1 MIRDFS
7 YQGDLTGGS
16 LQVRESRVVAELL
29 LQNVSE
35 ADWQQAILTDNRLQK
50 RSPATARRIAQALRK
65 RLELLEAPFWQALL
79 NGDDELATQVALC
92 SALERNLLLVEFM
105 ETVVSDAY
113 ITQASTLDAWQWDD
127 FLQDRVHRDPA
138 IADWTTNSKKKM
150 GQVTLRI
157 LAEAGYLQNTRSL
170 QLQHVLIRPEIRT
183 LLEDSYRHRILACL
197 RISSPRSYDTDTHA

>member
-7 YQGDLTGGS
+7 YQGDLAGGS

-29 LQNVSE
+29 LQNASE
-35 ADWQQAILTDNRLQK
+35 ADWQQAIMTDNRLQK
-50 RSPATARRIAQALRK
+50 RSPATARRVAQALRK

-113 ITQASTLDAWQWDD
+113 ITQAATLDAWQWDD

-138 IADWTTNSKKKM
+138 IADWTTSSKKKM
-150 GQVTLRI
+150 GQVALRI
-157 LAEAGYLQNTRSL
+157 LAEVGYLKNTRSL
-170 QLQHVLIRPEIRT
+170 QLQHVLIRPEVRT

-197 RISSPRSYDTDTHA
+197 RISSPRSNDTDTDA

>member
-16 LQVRESRVVAELL
+16 LQVRESRVVADLL
-29 LQNVSE
+29 LQNASE
-35 ADWQQAILTDNRLQK
+35 ADWQQAIITDNRLQK

-65 RLELLEAPFWQALL
+65 RLDLLEAPFWQALL

-113 ITQASTLDAWQWDD
+113 ITQATTLDTWQWDD

-138 IADWTTNSKKKM
+138 IADWTTSSKKKM
-150 GQVTLRI
+150 GQVALRI
-157 LAEAGYLQNTRSL
+157 LAEVGYLKNTRSL
-170 QLQHVLIRPEIRT
+170 QLQHVLIRPEVRT

-197 RISSPRSYDTDTHA
+197 RISSPRSNDTDTDA

>member
-35 ADWQQAILTDNRLQK
+35 AEWQQAILADNRLQK
-50 RSPATARRIAQALRK
+50 RTPATARRIAQALRK
-65 RLELLEAPFWQALL
+65 RLELLEEPFWKALL

-105 ETVVSDAY
+105 ESEVSDAY
-113 ITQASTLDAWQWDD
+113 TTQAITLETWQWDD
-127 FLQDRVHRDPA
+127 FLNDRLHRDPT
-138 IADWTTNSKKKM
+138 IAEWTVSSKKKM
-150 GQVTLRI
+150 GQVALRI
-157 LAEAGYLQNTRSL
+157 LAEAGYLKSTRSL
-170 QLQHVLIRPEIRT
+170 QLQHVLIRPEVRA
-183 LLEDSYRHRILACL
+183 LLEESYRHRMLACL
-197 RISSPRSYDTDTHA
+197 QISSPRREDRNTDL

>member
-16 LQVRESRVVAELL
+16 LQVRESRVVADLL
-29 LQNVSE
+29 LQNASE

-113 ITQASTLDAWQWDD
+113 ITQATTLDAWQWDD
-127 FLQDRVHRDPA
+127 FLQDRAYRDPA
-138 IADWTTNSKKKM
+138 IADWTTSSKKKM
-150 GQVTLRI
+150 GQVALRI
-157 LAEAGYLQNTRSL
+157 LAEAGYLKNTRSL
-170 QLQHVLIRPEIRT
+170 QLQHVLIRPEVRT

-197 RISSPRSYDTDTHA
+197 RISSPRSDDTDTDA